1 MEGKLTLLLLLAV
14 FCECRPLRR
23 PIRNLLHPYEPIEIS
38 TTISQHNVTL
48 FSKTV
53 QLQYREL

>member
-1 MEGKLTLLLLLAV
+1 MLTLLLLLAV

-38 TTISQHNVTL
+38 TTISQHNLTL